1 MLNLLMVVLN
11 DQTCDVAFPRKD
23 DWELCFI
30 CEIPSLDPTTNPQ
43 HSIMVKEWNL
53 LLSLLSSSA
62 AQMIYLVLLET
73 ALTDPSLLK
82 RRPSGLL

>member
-1 MLNLLMVVLN
+1 MLNLLMEVLS
-11 DQTCDVAFPRKD
+11 DQTCYVAFLRKD
-23 DWELCFI
+23 DWELCTI
-30 CEIPSLDPTTNPQ
+30 CEMPSLDPTTNPQ

-73 ALTDPSLLK
+73 VLTFPFPLK
-82 RRPSGLL
+82 RRLSGLL